1 MMKYAHIAISF
12 LMVVILTVACNT
24 AETVKTAPV
33 GDSVSTDEG
42 TPSVEDFDS
51 LIKAFEI
58 LGARIKIGDSI
69 SQPFF
74 SVEALIVSLDGA
86 DIQVFEYPSKGA
98 VEADAVTISPD
109 GSSVGTTMPFWVGPP
124 HFFKSGRLIILY
136 IGSDP
141 GILVWLESILGPQF
155 AGQ

>member
-1 MMKYAHIAISF
+1 MKYAHIAISI

-33 GDSVSTDEG
+33 GDSVSSDEG
-42 TPSVEDFDS
+42 TPSVEDFDN

-58 LGARIKIGDSI
+58 VGASIEIGDSI

-86 DIQVFEYPSKGA
+86 DIQVFEYPSEGA
-98 VEADAVTISPD
+98 AEADAVTISSD
-109 GSSVGTTMPFWVGPP
+109 GNSVGTTMPFWVDSP
-124 HFFKSGRLIILY
+124 HFFKSGQLIILY

-141 GILVWLESILGPQF
+141 SLLVTLESILGPQF